1 LKEELEEK
9 SMKEMIKECY
19 INALK
24 YHIGNI
30 LSDTNRL
37 LSDIRQLDIAIW
49 TLLNMLANIEK
60 NENSQ

>member
-1 LKEELEEK
+1 
-9 SMKEMIKECY
+9 MKEMIKECY

-37 LSDIRQLDIAIW
+37 LKYMEVSDIRQLDIAIW